1 MMKQLFASVLLGGLS
16 AINTPEITLNK
27 VHDPIYEQA
36 NLRFEKY
43 FFEPTQETAYLIE
56 DAKGKDIPEESGIDQ
71 ISFSKYDAVELS
83 GINNYDYW
91 KVEVD
96 GKTYYLEQDSITLDE
111 EVIQDMKEQEEAK
124 RKAEEAERQAQEE
137 AKRQEQLKTNW
148 NGPVLS
154 PSAGTI
160 VGPSGK
166 ETYYNLPM
174 EGVVSI
180 MRGMGN
186 NDPYWVREDGVKMLG
201 DYVMVAAHL
210 GLHPRG
216 SIVDSSL
223 GKAIVCDTEG
233 FAHSNPNQLDI
244 ATAW

>member
-1 MMKQLFASVLLGGLS
+1 MLRSMNKPIFVLKS
-16 AINTPEITLNK
+16 TFLNQHK
-27 VHDPIYEQA
+27 
-36 NLRFEKY
+36 K
-43 FFEPTQETAYLIE
+43 TAYLIE

-96 GKTYYLEQDSITLDE
+96 GKTYYLEKDSITLDE
-111 EVIQDMKEQEEAK
+111 EVIQDMKE
-124 RKAEEAERQAQEE
+124 QEE

-223 GKAIVCDTEG
+223 GKAIVCDTGG

>member
-1 MMKQLFASVLLGGLS
+1 MMKQLFASILLGGLS
-16 AINTPEITLNK
+16 AISTPEITLNK
-27 VHDPIYEQA
+27 VHAPIYEQA

-96 GKTYYLEQDSITLDE
+96 GKTYYLEKDSITLDE
-111 EVIQDMKEQEEAK
+111 EVIQDMKE
-124 RKAEEAERQAQEE
+124 QEE

-223 GKAIVCDTEG
+223 GTAIVCDTGG